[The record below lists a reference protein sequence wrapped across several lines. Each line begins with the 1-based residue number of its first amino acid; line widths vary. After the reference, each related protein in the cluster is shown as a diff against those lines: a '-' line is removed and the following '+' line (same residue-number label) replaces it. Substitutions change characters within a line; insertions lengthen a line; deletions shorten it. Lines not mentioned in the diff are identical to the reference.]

1 MEHSETRS
9 QRVQFGSFE
18 LDLQAGELRNNGE
31 RVRLQD
37 QPFKLLAMLLER
49 PGQVITREELRSKL
63 WPSDTF
69 VDFDHSLNKAI
80 NKLREALGDSAE
92 APRFIGTLPKRG
104 YRFLAPTNGHPASK
118 RGTSIDSIAV
128 FPLTTSLPDPD
139 LEYLSVGIPGSIIHS
154 LSHIPGLRVI
164 AWNSLAHPKGGEEDP
179 LAIGRSVGAKV
190 ILIGRIWQRGP
201 KLRLHVDLLDT
212 TNGEALWGEQYDRDV
227 TELFAIH
234 DDIAREVSARLRVKL
249 SGEDTTQLTKRYTE
263 NVEAYQLYVRARR
276 WCERR
281 SAEGFKRGA
290 EYLSRAIELDPNFAL
305 AHAEL
310 AQVISVPCYYGV
322 VDPNIAYPR
331 ARACVRRALQL
342 DPNIAEAHEVE
353 ATTLKNYDWN
363 WEAAEKEYRLT
374 IDLNPNYATAHYHF
388 SYLLAEQGRFDEA
401 IHEAT
406 EALARDPMS
415 GILNAG
421 LAFVLLHARMLDRCI
436 EQARTTIEVD
446 PTMVLSY
453 WTLGIA
459 FEQKG
464 DYAQALD
471 AYHKSLEFGAAPVFS
486 RAFLAHA
493 YAQSGQ
499 IDKARVFLH
508 EITELSKTRYVPWM
522 AFVIAYEGLREINLA
537 LDYIEKSCDARETN
551 LILTKVWYHFD
562 ALRNQPRF
570 HAVERRVGLRK

>member
-1 MEHSETRS
+1 M
-9 QRVQFGSFE
+9 
-18 LDLQAGELRNNGE
+18 
-31 RVRLQD
+31 
-37 QPFKLLAMLLER
+37 
-49 PGQVITREELRSKL
+49 
-63 WPSDTF
+63 
-69 VDFDHSLNKAI
+69 
-80 NKLREALGDSAE
+80 
-92 APRFIGTLPKRG
+92 
-104 YRFLAPTNGHPASK
+104 
-118 RGTSIDSIAV
+118 
-128 FPLTTSLPDPD
+128 TSLRP
-139 LEYLSVGIPGSIIHS
+139 
-154 LSHIPGLRVI
+154 
-164 AWNSLAHPKGGEEDP
+164 
-179 LAIGRSVGAKV
+179 
-190 ILIGRIWQRGP
+190 
-201 KLRLHVDLLDT
+201 
-212 TNGEALWGEQYDRDV
+212 RD
-227 TELFAIH
+227 I
-234 DDIAREVSARLRVKL
+234 
-249 SGEDTTQLTKRYTE
+249 
-263 NVEAYQLYVRARR
+263 
-276 WCERR
+276 
-281 SAEGFKRGA
+281 
-290 EYLSRAIELDPNFAL
+290 
-305 AHAEL
+305 HAEL
-310 AQVISVPCYYGV
+310 AQIISVPCYYGV

-537 LDYIEKSCDARETN
+537 LDYIEKSCDSRETN
-551 LILTKVWYHFD
+551 LIQIKVWYHFD
-562 ALRNQPRF
+562 ALRNHPRF